1 LGLSNFGFWIFDFG
15 FSMETPTGRELTG
28 DEAESQWRCLVKK
41 IFVALLSIC
50 ALHGSA
56 HAADNIR
63 IGVPEFNAQFAP
75 LLFGEKRGFFQ
86 EEGLQGEIIRI
97 NPTVAL
103 AALVSGELDY
113 WTVIGNS
120 VGAVIQGVP
129 LRVAACF
136 MPGSP
141 SALIARPEFKSVS
154 ELRGRTI
161 GLNTFGGALESM
173 ARLMFK
179 HFGFDPDK
187 EIKFLA
193 LGTAERRFS
202 AMKQGLSAA
211 TMGSPPLDFLGKK
224 MGYVVLARAN
234 ELFSYPTSGIVVS
247 VKKINEK
254 PDEIKRVIKA
264 GIKANRYIR
273 QNREGTI
280 QLLTEWMKTDKEMTT
295 ATYESV
301 VKLFNDDGSVPEK
314 GLLLVVDELKKLGK
328 VEREIP
334 LSEVA
339 DLSIL
344 KQAQRELGIS
354 GK

>member
-1 LGLSNFGFWIFDFG
+1 
-15 FSMETPTGRELTG
+15 M
-28 DEAESQWRCLVKK
+28 KK
-41 IFVALLSIC
+41 IFLALLSIC
-50 ALHGSA
+50 VLHASA
-56 HAADNIR
+56 HAADKIR
-63 IGVPEFNAQFAP
+63 IGVPELNAQFLP
-75 LLFGEKRGFFQ
+75 LALGEKKGFFQ

-120 VGAVIQGVP
+120 VGAVIQGAP
-129 LRVAACF
+129 LRVAACYV
-136 MPGSP
+136 PGSP
-141 SALIARPEFKSVS
+141 SALIARPEFKSVQ
-154 ELRGRTI
+154 ELRGKTI
-161 GLNTFGGALESM
+161 GLNTFGGALESV
-173 ARLMFK
+173 ARLMVK
-179 HFGFDPDK
+179 HFGLDPDK

-193 LGTAERRFS
+193 LGTSERRFS

-224 MGYVVLARAN
+224 MGFVVLARAN

-247 VKKINEK
+247 VKKIKEK

-273 QNREGTI
+273 QNRESTI
-280 QLLTEWMKTDKEMTT
+280 QLMMEWMKTDREMVT
-295 ATYESV
+295 AGYDSV
-301 VKLFNDDGSVPEK
+301 LKLFNDDGSVPEK
-314 GLLLVVDELKKLGK
+314 GLLLVIDELKKLGK
-328 VEREIP
+328 VEREIS

-344 KQAQRELGIS
+344 REAQRELGI
-354 GK
+354 KAR